1 MQANI
6 FASQNSRA
14 LRLTW
19 IYRTNITEYYRI
31 QSRRVWGR
39 TGQFDRTLPAAAR
52 DSPEPLML
60 AGDENDGRQHNQ
72 SYIDRSRAL
81 ATSAKTLARFLMQ
94 ERAALLP

>member
-1 MQANI
+1 MNAGKHIRLAKLLCFTINLDLTGRILPNI
-6 FASQNSRA
+6 IEYSQGGSG
-14 LRLTW
+14 
-19 IYRTNITEYYRI
+19 
-31 QSRRVWGR
+31 GR

-81 ATSAKTLARFLMQ
+81 ATSATTLARFLM
-94 ERAALLP
+94 